1 MEPRYDERCSKTTA
15 RSLLNIMQD
24 IRKDFPNLDEKNRG
38 KPLVYLDSA
47 ATSLTPQQVIN
58 SESEYYEKFGGSI
71 HRSVYELGEKATNA
85 FENSRNNIAKFI
97 GASKKT
103 IIFTK
108 SATESIN
115 LVAESWGFYNL
126 KKGDV
131 ILLTDMEH
139 HSNIIPWQIICK
151 KTGAK
156 IKYLKSTE
164 HGTINLEDLKNSLD
178 KAVKIVSIT
187 HASNVFGTINPIK
200 EIVDIVKKNGSKI
213 MIDGCQSIP
222 HMNIDVKDLDCDFYA
237 FSGHKMFGPTGVGV
251 LYGKEEILEEMH
263 PYQTGGGI
271 IETVTMTD
279 STWTTI
285 PHRFEPGSPM
295 AAQAIAL
302 STAINYL
309 ENCLNNHDNSLNEY
323 SLEKMKSI
331 NGISIYGQSTE
342 RTPIIS
348 FNIEGIHS
356 LDLAH
361 FLDYEGITIRS
372 GHHCCQPLMTALDI
386 SACARASFYFYNN
399 CDEVDF
405 LVEKINKAISIL
417 K

>member
-1 MEPRYDERCSKTTA
+1 M
-15 RSLLNIMQD
+15 ID
-24 IRKDFPNLDEKNRG
+24 IRKDFPNLEEKNRG
-38 KPLVYLDSA
+38 KTLVYLDSA
-47 ATSLTPQQVIN
+47 ATSLTPKQVIN

-85 FENSRNNIAKFI
+85 FENSRKRIADFI
-97 GASKKT
+97 GASKNS
-103 IIFTK
+103 IVFTK

-115 LVAESWGFYNL
+115 LVAESWGYDNL
-126 KKGDV
+126 KSGDV
-131 ILLTDMEH
+131 VLLTDMEH
-139 HSNIIPWQIICK
+139 HSNIIPWQVICK
-151 KTGAK
+151 KTGAE
-156 IKYLKSTE
+156 IKSLKSTE
-164 HGTINLEDLKNSLD
+164 QGTINLDDLRSALD
-178 KAVKIVSIT
+178 NNVKIVSIT

-200 EIVDIVKKNGSKI
+200 EIIDIVKKNGSKI

-222 HMNIDVKDLDCDFYA
+222 HMRVDVVDLDCDFYA

-251 LYGKEEILEEMH
+251 LYSKEEILEKMR

-279 STWTTI
+279 STWTSI

-302 STAINYL
+302 AEAVNYL
-309 ENCLNNHDNSLNEY
+309 ESCLEKHDNSLNEY
-323 SLEKMKSI
+323 SLERMKSI
-331 NGISIYGQSTE
+331 NGISIYGNPPE

-372 GHHCCQPLMTALDI
+372 GHHCCQPLMQALNI
-386 SACARASFYFYNN
+386 TACARVSFYFYNSVE
-399 CDEVDF
+399 EVDF
-405 LVEKINKAISIL
+405 LVDKINKAIQVI

>member
-1 MEPRYDERCSKTTA
+1 M
-15 RSLLNIMQD
+15 ID
-24 IRKDFPNLDEKNRG
+24 IRKDFPNLEEKNRG
-38 KPLVYLDSA
+38 KTLVYLDSA
-47 ATSLTPQQVIN
+47 ATSLTPKQVIN

-85 FENSRNNIAKFI
+85 FENSRKKIADFI
-97 GASKKT
+97 GASKNS
-103 IIFTK
+103 IVFTK

-115 LVAESWGFYNL
+115 LVAESWGYDNL
-126 KKGDV
+126 KSGDV
-131 ILLTDMEH
+131 VLLTDMEH
-139 HSNIIPWQIICK
+139 HSNIIPWQVICK
-151 KTGAK
+151 KTGAE
-156 IKYLKSTE
+156 IKYLKSTG
-164 HGTINLEDLKNSLD
+164 HGTINLDDLRSALD
-178 KAVKIVSIT
+178 NNVKIVSIT

-200 EIVDIVKKNGSKI
+200 EIIDIVKKNGSKI

-222 HMNIDVKDLDCDFYA
+222 HMRVDVVDLDCDFYA

-251 LYGKEEILEEMH
+251 LYSKEEILEKMR

-279 STWTTI
+279 STWTSI

-302 STAINYL
+302 AEAVNYL
-309 ENCLNNHDNSLNEY
+309 ESCLGKHDNSLNEY
-323 SLEKMKSI
+323 SLEKMQSI
-331 NGISIYGQSTE
+331 NGISIYGNAPE

-372 GHHCCQPLMTALDI
+372 GHHCCQPLMQALDI
-386 SACARASFYFYNN
+386 TACARVSFYFYNSVE
-399 CDEVDF
+399 EVDF
-405 LVEKINKAISIL
+405 LVDKINKAVQVI

>member
-1 MEPRYDERCSKTTA
+1 M
-15 RSLLNIMQD
+15 ID
-24 IRKDFPNLDEKNRG
+24 IRKDFPNLEEKNRG
-38 KPLVYLDSA
+38 KTLVYLDSA
-47 ATSLTPQQVIN
+47 ATSLTPKQVIN

-85 FENSRNNIAKFI
+85 FENSRKRIADFI
-97 GASKKT
+97 GASKNS
-103 IIFTK
+103 IVFTK

-115 LVAESWGFYNL
+115 LVAESWGYDNL
-126 KKGDV
+126 KSGDV
-131 ILLTDMEH
+131 VLLTDMEH
-139 HSNIIPWQIICK
+139 HSNIIPWQVICK
-151 KTGAK
+151 KTGAE
-156 IKYLKSTE
+156 IKYLKSTG
-164 HGTINLEDLKNSLD
+164 HGTINLDDLRSALD
-178 KAVKIVSIT
+178 NNVKIVSIT

-200 EIVDIVKKNGSKI
+200 EIIDIVKKNGSKI

-222 HMNIDVKDLDCDFYA
+222 HMRVDVVDLDCDFYA
-237 FSGHKMFGPTGVGV
+237 FSGHKMLGPTGVGV
-251 LYGKEEILEEMH
+251 LYSKEEILEKMR

-279 STWTTI
+279 STWTSI

-302 STAINYL
+302 AEAVNYL
-309 ENCLNNHDNSLNEY
+309 ESCLEKHDNSLNEY
-323 SLEKMKSI
+323 SMEKMKSI
-331 NGISIYGQSTE
+331 NGISIYGNAPE

-372 GHHCCQPLMTALDI
+372 GHHCCQPLMQALNI
-386 SACARASFYFYNN
+386 TACARVSFYFYNSVE
-399 CDEVDF
+399 EVDF
-405 LVEKINKAISIL
+405 LVDKINKAVQVI

>member
-1 MEPRYDERCSKTTA
+1 
-15 RSLLNIMQD
+15 MQN
-24 IRKDFPNLDEKNRG
+24 IRKDFPNLNELNRG

-47 ATSLTPQQVIN
+47 ATSLTPKQVIN
-58 SESEYYEKFGGSI
+58 SESEYYEKYGGSI

-97 GASKKT
+97 GASKNS

-151 KTGAK
+151 KTGAE
-156 IKYLKSTE
+156 IQYLKSTG
-164 HGTINLEDLKNSLD
+164 HGTINLDDLKNSLNNN
-178 KAVKIVSIT
+178 VKMVSIT

-200 EIVDIVKKNGSKI
+200 EIINIVKKNGSKI
-213 MIDGCQSIP
+213 MVDGCQSIP
-222 HMNIDVKDLDCDFYA
+222 HMKINVQDLDCDFYA

-251 LYGKEEILEEMH
+251 LYGKEEILEKMH

-302 STAINYL
+302 SEAVNYL
-309 ENCLNNHDNSLNEY
+309 EKCFSDHDNSLNEY

-331 NGISIYGQSTE
+331 NGISIYGQATE
-342 RTPIIS
+342 RTPIVS
-348 FNIEGIHS
+348 FNIEGVHS

-361 FLDYEGITIRS
+361 FLDFEGITIRS
-372 GHHCCQPLMTALDI
+372 GHHCCQPLMSALDI

-399 CDEVDF
+399 HDEVDF

>member
-1 MEPRYDERCSKTTA
+1 M
-15 RSLLNIMQD
+15 ID
-24 IRKDFPNLDEKNRG
+24 IRKDFPNLEEKNRG
-38 KPLVYLDSA
+38 KTLVYLDSA
-47 ATSLTPQQVIN
+47 ATSLTPKQVIN

-85 FENSRNNIAKFI
+85 FENSRKRIADFI
-97 GASKKT
+97 GASKNS
-103 IIFTK
+103 IVFTK

-115 LVAESWGFYNL
+115 LVAESWGYDNL
-126 KKGDV
+126 KSGDV
-131 ILLTDMEH
+131 VLLTDMEH
-139 HSNIIPWQIICK
+139 HSNIIPWQIICE
-151 KTGAK
+151 KTGAQ

-164 HGTINLEDLKNSLD
+164 HGTISLD
-178 KAVKIVSIT
+178 DLRSTLDNNVKIVSIT

-200 EIVDIVKKNGSKI
+200 EIIDIVKKNGSKI

-222 HMNIDVKDLDCDFYA
+222 HMRVDVVDLDCDFYA

-251 LYGKEEILEEMH
+251 LYSKEEILEKMR

-279 STWTTI
+279 STWTSI

-302 STAINYL
+302 AEAVNYL
-309 ENCLNNHDNSLNEY
+309 ESCLEKHDNSLNEY
-323 SLEKMKSI
+323 SLEKMQSI
-331 NGISIYGQSTE
+331 NGISIYGIAPE

-372 GHHCCQPLMTALDI
+372 GHHCCQPLMQALDI
-386 SACARASFYFYNN
+386 TACARVSFYFYNSVE
-399 CDEVDF
+399 EVDF
-405 LVEKINKAISIL
+405 LVDKINKAVQVI

>member
-1 MEPRYDERCSKTTA
+1 M
-15 RSLLNIMQD
+15 ID
-24 IRKDFPNLDEKNRG
+24 IRKDFPNLEEKNRG
-38 KPLVYLDSA
+38 KTLVYLDSA
-47 ATSLTPQQVIN
+47 ATSLTPKQVIN

-85 FENSRNNIAKFI
+85 FENSRKRIADFI
-97 GASKKT
+97 GASKNS
-103 IIFTK
+103 IVFTK

-115 LVAESWGFYNL
+115 LVAESSGYDNL
-126 KKGDV
+126 KSGDV
-131 ILLTDMEH
+131 VLLTDMEH
-139 HSNIIPWQIICK
+139 HSNIIPWQVICK

-156 IKYLKSTE
+156 IKYLKSTG
-164 HGTINLEDLKNSLD
+164 HGTINLDDLRSALD
-178 KAVKIVSIT
+178 NNVKIVSIT

-200 EIVDIVKKNGSKI
+200 EIIDIVKKNGSKI

-222 HMNIDVKDLDCDFYA
+222 HMRVDVVDLDCDFYA

-251 LYGKEEILEEMH
+251 LYSKEEILEKMR

-279 STWTTI
+279 STWTSI

-302 STAINYL
+302 AEAVNYL
-309 ENCLNNHDNSLNEY
+309 ESCLEKHDNSLNEY

-331 NGISIYGQSTE
+331 NGISIYGNAPE

-372 GHHCCQPLMTALDI
+372 GHHCCQPLMQALNI
-386 SACARASFYFYNN
+386 TACARVSFYFYNSVE
-399 CDEVDF
+399 EVDF
-405 LVEKINKAISIL
+405 LVDKINKAVQVI

>member
-1 MEPRYDERCSKTTA
+1 M
-15 RSLLNIMQD
+15 LNI
-24 IRKDFPNLDEKNRG
+24 RNDFPNLNQKNRG
-38 KPLVYLDSA
+38 KKLVYLDSA
-47 ATSLTPQQVIN
+47 ATSLTPKQVIN

-85 FENSRNNIAKFI
+85 FENSRKRIASFI
-97 GASKKT
+97 GASKNS

-115 LVAESWGFYNL
+115 LVAESWGLDNL
-126 KKGDV
+126 HPGDV

-139 HSNIIPWQIICK
+139 HSNIIPWQIICN

-164 HGTINLEDLKNSLD
+164 QGTINLDDLRSSLD
-178 KAVKIVSIT
+178 NNVKMVSIT

-200 EIVDIVKKNGSKI
+200 EIIDIVKKNGSKI

-222 HMNIDVKDLDCDFYA
+222 HMRVDVVDLDCDFYA

-251 LYGKEEILEEMH
+251 LYSKEEILEKMR

-279 STWTTI
+279 STWTSI

-302 STAINYL
+302 AEAVNYL
-309 ENCLNNHDNSLNEY
+309 ESCLEKHDNSLNEY
-323 SLEKMKSI
+323 SLEKMQSI
-331 NGISIYGQSTE
+331 NGISIYGNAPE

-348 FNIEGIHS
+348 FNIEGVHS

-372 GHHCCQPLMTALDI
+372 GHHCCQPLMKALDI
-386 SACARASFYFYNN
+386 TACASVCFYFYNN
-399 CDEVDF
+399 AEEVDF
-405 LVEKINKAISIL
+405 LVEKINKAIQVI

>member
-1 MEPRYDERCSKTTA
+1 M
-15 RSLLNIMQD
+15 ID
-24 IRKDFPNLDEKNRG
+24 IRKDFPNLEEKNRG
-38 KPLVYLDSA
+38 KTLVYLDSA
-47 ATSLTPQQVIN
+47 ATSLTPKQVIN

-85 FENSRNNIAKFI
+85 FENSRKRIADFI
-97 GASKKT
+97 GASKNS
-103 IIFTK
+103 IVFTK

-115 LVAESWGFYNL
+115 LVAESWGYDNL
-126 KKGDV
+126 KSGDV
-131 ILLTDMEH
+131 VLLTDMEH
-139 HSNIIPWQIICK
+139 HSNIIPWQIICE
-151 KTGAK
+151 KTGAE

-164 HGTINLEDLKNSLD
+164 HGTINLDDLRSALD
-178 KAVKIVSIT
+178 NNVKIVSIT

-200 EIVDIVKKNGSKI
+200 EIIDIVKKNGSKI

-222 HMNIDVKDLDCDFYA
+222 HMRVDVVDLDCDFYA

-251 LYGKEEILEEMH
+251 LYSKEEILEKMR

-279 STWTTI
+279 STWTSI

-302 STAINYL
+302 AEAVNYL
-309 ENCLNNHDNSLNEY
+309 ESCLEKHDNSLNEY

-331 NGISIYGQSTE
+331 NGISIYGNAPE

-348 FNIEGIHS
+348 FNIEDIHS

-372 GHHCCQPLMTALDI
+372 GHHCCQPLMQALDI
-386 SACARASFYFYNN
+386 TACARVSFYFYNSVE
-399 CDEVDF
+399 EVDF
-405 LVEKINKAISIL
+405 LVDKINKAVQVI

>member
-1 MEPRYDERCSKTTA
+1 M
-15 RSLLNIMQD
+15 LD
-24 IRKDFPNLDEKNRG
+24 IRKDFPNLKEKNRG
-38 KPLVYLDSA
+38 KNLVYLDSA
-47 ATSLTPQQVIN
+47 ATSLTPKQVIN

-71 HRSVYELGEKATNA
+71 HRSVYELGEIATNA
-85 FENSRNNIAKFI
+85 FENSRKRIADFI
-97 GASKKT
+97 GASKNS
-103 IIFTK
+103 IVFTK

-115 LVAESWGFYNL
+115 LVAESWGYDNL
-126 KKGDV
+126 KSGDV

-151 KTGAK
+151 KTGAE

-164 HGTINLEDLKNSLD
+164 QGTINLDDLRSSLD
-178 KAVKIVSIT
+178 NNVKMVSIT

-200 EIVDIVKKNGSKI
+200 EITDIVKKNGSKI

-222 HMNIDVKDLDCDFYA
+222 HMKVDVIDLDCDFYA

-251 LYGKEEILEEMH
+251 LYGKEEILEKMP

-279 STWTTI
+279 STWTNI

-295 AAQAIAL
+295 AAQVIAL
-302 STAINYL
+302 AEAVNYL
-309 ENCLNNHDNSLNEY
+309 DICLEKHDNSLNEY
-323 SLEKMKSI
+323 SLEKMQSI
-331 NGISIYGQSTE
+331 NGISIYGSASE

-348 FNIEGIHS
+348 FNIKGVHS

-372 GHHCCQPLMTALDI
+372 GHHCCQPLMKALDI
-386 SACARASFYFYNN
+386 TACARVSFYFYNN
-399 CDEVDF
+399 AEEVDF
-405 LVEKINKAISIL
+405 LVEKINKAIQVI

>member
-1 MEPRYDERCSKTTA
+1 M
-15 RSLLNIMQD
+15 LNI
-24 IRKDFPNLDEKNRG
+24 RNDFPNLNQKNRG
-38 KPLVYLDSA
+38 KKLVYLDSA
-47 ATSLTPQQVIN
+47 ATSLTPKQVIN

-85 FENSRNNIAKFI
+85 FENSRKRIASFI
-97 GASKKT
+97 GASKNS

-115 LVAESWGFYNL
+115 LVAESWGLDNL
-126 KKGDV
+126 HPGDV

-156 IKYLKSTE
+156 IEYLKSTE
-164 HGTINLEDLKNSLD
+164 QGTIDLDELKNSLH
-178 KAVKIVSIT
+178 KKVKIVSMT
-187 HASNVFGTINPIK
+187 HASNVFGTINPVK
-200 EIVDIVKKNGSKI
+200 EIIKIVKNNGSKI
-213 MIDGCQSIP
+213 LIDGCQSIP
-222 HMNIDVKDLDCDFYA
+222 HMKIDVQDLDCDFYA
-237 FSGHKMFGPTGVGV
+237 FSGHKMFGPTGVGI
-251 LYGKEEILEEMH
+251 LYGKEEILEKMN

-271 IETVTMTD
+271 IKTVTMTD
-279 STWTTI
+279 ATWTSI

-295 AAQAIAL
+295 AAQVIAL
-302 STAINYL
+302 SKAVDYL
-309 ENCLNNHDNSLNEY
+309 ENCLKNHNDELTKY

-331 NGISIYGQSTE
+331 DGISIYGNAE
-342 RTPIIS
+342 KRTPIIS
-348 FNIEGIHS
+348 FNIEGVHS

-372 GHHCCQPLMTALDI
+372 GHHCCQPLMKSLNIT
-386 SACARASFYFYNN
+386 ACARVSFYFYNTIE
-399 CDEVDF
+399 EVDF
-405 LVEKINKAISIL
+405 LIEKINQAIKVI

>member
-1 MEPRYDERCSKTTA
+1 MESGYDERCSKITI
-15 RSLLNIMQD
+15 RPLLNIMQN
-24 IRKDFPNLDEKNRG
+24 IRRDFPNLNEMNRG
-38 KPLVYLDSA
+38 KTLVYLDSA
-47 ATSLTPQQVIN
+47 ATSLTPKQVIN
-58 SESEYYEKFGGSI
+58 SESAYYEKFGGSI

-85 FENSRNNIAKFI
+85 FENSRKTIAKFI
-97 GASKKT
+97 GASKNS

-126 KKGDV
+126 KKGDI

-151 KTGAK
+151 KTGAE
-156 IKYLKSTE
+156 IRYLKSTK
-164 HGTINLEDLKNSLD
+164 HGTLNLDDLKNALNNN
-178 KAVKIVSIT
+178 VKMVSIT

-200 EIVDIVKKNGSKI
+200 EIIDIVKKNGSKI

-222 HMNIDVKDLDCDFYA
+222 HMKINVQDLDCDFYA

-251 LYGKEEILEEMH
+251 LYGKEEILEKMH

-302 STAINYL
+302 SEAVNYL
-309 ENCLNNHDNSLNEY
+309 GKCLDNHDNSLNEY

-331 NGISIYGQSTE
+331 NGISIYGQAPE

-348 FNIEGIHS
+348 FNIEGVHS

-361 FLDYEGITIRS
+361 FLDFEGITIRS
-372 GHHCCQPLMTALDI
+372 GHHCCQPLMLSLI
-386 SACARASFYFYNN
+386 H
-399 CDEVDF
+399 
-405 LVEKINKAISIL
+405 I
-417 K
+417 

>member
-1 MEPRYDERCSKTTA
+1 M
-15 RSLLNIMQD
+15 LD
-24 IRKDFPNLDEKNRG
+24 IRKDFPNLEEKNRG
-38 KPLVYLDSA
+38 KTLVYLDSA
-47 ATSLTPQQVIN
+47 ATSLTPKQVIN

-85 FENSRNNIAKFI
+85 FENSRKRIADFI
-97 GASKKT
+97 GASKNS
-103 IIFTK
+103 IVFTK

-115 LVAESWGFYNL
+115 LVAESWGYDNL
-126 KKGDV
+126 KSGDV
-131 ILLTDMEH
+131 VLLTDMEH
-139 HSNIIPWQIICK
+139 HSNIIPWQVICK
-151 KTGAK
+151 KTGAE
-156 IKYLKSTE
+156 IKSLKSTE
-164 HGTINLEDLKNSLD
+164 QGTINLDDLRSALD
-178 KAVKIVSIT
+178 NNVKIVSIT

-200 EIVDIVKKNGSKI
+200 EIIDIVKKNGSKI

-222 HMNIDVKDLDCDFYA
+222 HMRVDVVDLDCDFYA
-237 FSGHKMFGPTGVGV
+237 FSGHKMFGPTGIGV
-251 LYGKEEILEEMH
+251 LYSKEEILEKMR

-279 STWTTI
+279 STWTSI

-302 STAINYL
+302 AEAVNYL
-309 ENCLNNHDNSLNEY
+309 ESCLEKHDNSLNEY
-323 SLEKMKSI
+323 SLERMKSI
-331 NGISIYGQSTE
+331 NGISIYGNAPE

-372 GHHCCQPLMTALDI
+372 GHHCCQPLMQALDI
-386 SACARASFYFYNN
+386 SSCARASFYFYNSVE
-399 CDEVDF
+399 EVDF
-405 LVEKINKAISIL
+405 LVDKINKAVQVI

>member
-1 MEPRYDERCSKTTA
+1 M
-15 RSLLNIMQD
+15 ID
-24 IRKDFPNLDEKNRG
+24 IRKDFPNLEEKNRG
-38 KPLVYLDSA
+38 KTLVYLDSA
-47 ATSLTPQQVIN
+47 ATSLTPKQVIN

-71 HRSVYELGEKATNA
+71 HRSVYELGERATNA
-85 FENSRNNIAKFI
+85 FENSRKRIADFI
-97 GASKKT
+97 GASKNS
-103 IIFTK
+103 IVFTK

-115 LVAESWGFYNL
+115 LVAESWGYDNL
-126 KKGDV
+126 KSGDV
-131 ILLTDMEH
+131 VLLTDMEH
-139 HSNIIPWQIICK
+139 HSNIIPWQVICK
-151 KTGAK
+151 KTGAE
-156 IKYLKSTE
+156 IKYLKSTG
-164 HGTINLEDLKNSLD
+164 HGTINLDDLRSALD
-178 KAVKIVSIT
+178 NNVKIVSIT

-200 EIVDIVKKNGSKI
+200 EIIDIVKKNGSKI

-222 HMNIDVKDLDCDFYA
+222 HMRVDVVDLDCDFYA

-251 LYGKEEILEEMH
+251 LYSKEEILEKMR

-279 STWTTI
+279 STWTSI

-302 STAINYL
+302 AEAVNYL
-309 ENCLNNHDNSLNEY
+309 ESCLEKHDNSLNEY
-323 SLEKMKSI
+323 SLERMKSI
-331 NGISIYGQSTE
+331 NGISIYGNPPE

-372 GHHCCQPLMTALDI
+372 GHHCCQPLMQALNI
-386 SACARASFYFYNN
+386 TACARVSFYFYNSVE
-399 CDEVDF
+399 EVDF
-405 LVEKINKAISIL
+405 LVDKINKAVQVI

>member
-1 MEPRYDERCSKTTA
+1 
-15 RSLLNIMQD
+15 MQN
-24 IRKDFPNLDEKNRG
+24 IRKDFPNLNELNRG

-47 ATSLTPQQVIN
+47 ATSLTPKQVIN
-58 SESEYYEKFGGSI
+58 SESEYYEKYGGSI

-97 GASKKT
+97 GASKNS

-151 KTGAK
+151 KTGAE
-156 IKYLKSTE
+156 IQYLKSTG
-164 HGTINLEDLKNSLD
+164 HGTINLDDLKNSLNNN
-178 KAVKIVSIT
+178 VKMVSIT

-200 EIVDIVKKNGSKI
+200 EIINIVKKNGSKI
-213 MIDGCQSIP
+213 MVDGCQSIP
-222 HMNIDVKDLDCDFYA
+222 HMKINVQELDCDFYA

-251 LYGKEEILEEMH
+251 LYGKEEILEKMH

-302 STAINYL
+302 SEAVNYL
-309 ENCLNNHDNSLNEY
+309 EKCFSDHDNSLNEY

-331 NGISIYGQSTE
+331 NGISIYGQATE
-342 RTPIIS
+342 RTPIVS
-348 FNIEGIHS
+348 FNIEGVHS

-361 FLDYEGITIRS
+361 FLDFEGITIRS
-372 GHHCCQPLMTALDI
+372 GHHCCQPLMGALDI

-399 CDEVDF
+399 HDEVDF
-405 LVEKINKAISIL
+405 LVKKINKAISIL